1 MQIARK
7 TVATG
12 VLIVLATA
20 LALVAMMFL
29 VP

>member
-12 VLIVLATA
+12 VLIVLATV
-20 LALVAMMFL
+20 LALVAMHLL
-29 VP
+29 VG

>member
-12 VLIVLATA
+12 GLIIIATV
-20 LALVAMMFL
+20 LALVAMHFL
-29 VP
+29 VG